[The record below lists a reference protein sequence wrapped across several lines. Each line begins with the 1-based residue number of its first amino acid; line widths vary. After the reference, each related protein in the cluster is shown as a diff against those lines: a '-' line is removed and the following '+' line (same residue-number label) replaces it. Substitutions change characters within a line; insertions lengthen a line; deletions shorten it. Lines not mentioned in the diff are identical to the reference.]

1 MTVEKDFPQPPG
13 GKLVC
18 EDGQSAVIR
27 IKGGEITASCHSP
40 DPGLTLRRNGQL
52 TLEAKNWLLGLVK
65 DEWRASSAPL
75 SLDDQEILESR
86 VYEFRGRDGLN
97 VRVEFSPPEISKRRG
112 GGGMTMT
119 G

>member
-1 MTVEKDFPQPPG
+1 MTVEKDFPRPPG

-40 DPGLTLRRNGQL
+40 DPGTTVQRNGRL
-52 TLEAKNWLLGLVK
+52 TLEGQNWLLGIVK
-65 DEWRASSAPL
+65 DERRSLNDSL
-75 SLDDQEILESR
+75 SFEDERILERR
-86 VYEFRGRDGLN
+86 VYEYRDRYGMS
-97 VRVEFSPPEISKRRG
+97 VRVEFSPPGITTRRG

>member
-1 MTVEKDFPQPPG
+1 MTVEKDFPKPPG

-27 IKGGEITASCHSP
+27 IRGGEITASCHSP
-40 DPGLTLRRNGQL
+40 DAGLTLWRNGQL
-52 TLEAKNWLLGLVK
+52 TLEAKNWLLGVVK
-65 DEWRASSAPL
+65 DEWRSAIAPL
-75 SLDDQEILESR
+75 SFDDLEILDSR
-86 VYEFRGRDGLN
+86 VYEFRGHDGVY
-97 VRVEFSPPEISKRRG
+97 VRVEFSPPQTSKRRG

>member
-1 MTVEKDFPQPPG
+1 MTVEQDFPRPPG

-27 IKGGEITASCHSP
+27 IKGGEITASCYSP
-40 DPGLTLRRNGQL
+40 DPGLTVRRGGQL
-52 TLEAKNWLLGLVK
+52 TLEAQNWLLGIVK
-65 DEWRASSAPL
+65 DEQRWLNAPL
-75 SLDDQEILESR
+75 SFEDEQILER
-86 VYEFRGRDGLN
+86 RIYEYRDRDGSR
-97 VRVEFSPPEISKRRG
+97 VRVEFSPPDTATRRG